1 MDTFQIVA
9 LVLGSNVVTALLTI
23 VANKQLRKSETKS
36 YEAQAAEEFSR
47 AYANLMKDL
56 NWQIE
61 NLKSINTELETN
73 KNKLV
78 KEINELESEVE
89 SLRKQVVKLTN
100 RLKKYETQTQD

>member
-9 LVLGSNVVTALLTI
+9 LVLGSNVVTAVITI
-23 VANKQLRKSETKS
+23 LANKQLRKSETKS
-36 YEAQAAEEFSR
+36 NEAQAADLLSR
-47 AYANLMKDL
+47 TYANLIKDL
-56 NWQIE
+56 NTQIE
-61 NLKSINTELETN
+61 NLKGINKELEVH

-100 RLKKYETQTQD
+100 RLKKYETKEP